1 MIMIGSGDNETHD
14 ATASAAS
21 GRTVTTTTSEP
32 TDDEASESI
41 TTPTTP
47 HSQVSHDIGD
57 VLINKPS
64 HISDVQKYTYLKNH
78 VKPPTK
84 MFSKVTMKGG
94 KLVTLTYQES
104 WMSSGRAFWHVYSP
118 KLNGS

>member
-1 MIMIGSGDNETHD
+1 MITIGSGDNETHD
-14 ATASAAS
+14 ATASAS
-21 GRTVTTTTSEP
+21 TVTTPTTSGP
-32 TDDEASESI
+32 TDDEASESK

-57 VLINKPS
+57 VLIKKPS

-84 MFSKVTMKGG
+84 M
-94 KLVTLTYQES
+94 
-104 WMSSGRAFWHVYSP
+104 
-118 KLNGS
+118 

>member
-14 ATASAAS
+14 ATASAS
-21 GRTVTTTTSEP
+21 TETTTTSEP

-47 HSQVSHDIGD
+47 HSKVSHMIL
-57 VLINKPS
+57 VMSLLINQVIFQMCKG
-64 HISDVQKYTYLKNH
+64 VYLSKNH

-84 MFSKVTMKGG
+84 MVLK
-94 KLVTLTYQES
+94 
-104 WMSSGRAFWHVYSP
+104 
-118 KLNGS
+118 